1 LDQQIQRELVRHL
14 EESVPDALQKLEQL
28 LSADERL
35 REICT
40 EYEDVAQCRGRL
52 SPGTAKDQEKF
63 DEYTALLRDLEKELL
78 SIFSEHRSP

>member
-1 LDQQIQRELVRHL
+1 MDLQIKRELVRHL
-14 EESVPDALQKLEQL
+14 EESVPDALQKLEQS

-35 REICT
+35 REICI
-40 EYEDVAQCRGRL
+40 EYEDVARCRGHL